1 MRWGDSTVGPTSS
14 LPRRTTT
21 HSLFKSTNGRA
32 EEAMAEVLRV
42 VKRGGRVFGQR
53 HVAIRV
59 VPRVPAR
66 RGREID
72 RFGLHEMREIFEDG
86 LPGG

>member
-1 MRWGDSTVGPTSS
+1 
-14 LPRRTTT
+14 
-21 HSLFKSTNGRA
+21 LFKSTNGRA

-53 HVAIRV
+53 HVAVRV
-59 VPRVPAR
+59 VPVFLQGVAEKSTLSVSTRC
-66 RGREID
+66 G
-72 RFGLHEMREIFEDG
+72 EIFEDG